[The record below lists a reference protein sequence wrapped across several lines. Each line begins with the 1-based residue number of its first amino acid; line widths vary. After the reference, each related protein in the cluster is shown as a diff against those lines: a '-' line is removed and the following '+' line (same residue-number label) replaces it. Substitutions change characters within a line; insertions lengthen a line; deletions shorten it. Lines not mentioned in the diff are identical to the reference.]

1 MPDHTTPEEQYTLLE
16 RLAPSGA
23 EDFIT
28 EVFCWIL
35 QQESAGNA
43 FLEFLKEQTQ
53 EDRNGAIVDI
63 ISDIQNG
70 EYSWKT
76 QKSHQISGGIKR
88 LDMVCESGKQALIF
102 EHKVWASL
110 HANQLENYR
119 EVGKSK
125 YDKFAIILITARSH
139 QKKQDPD
146 LHFLW
151 RDVHKWLRYFL
162 DQKTGNDDASLEFV
176 YRNFLTLLEK
186 RWLGPMPPVEDKHFT
201 AFGYMHDA
209 EEGIQRTKKL
219 IREMKDRWPQ
229 ILQESMKTDSGI
241 LDSPDWQ
248 DSEGR
253 VGWNVLKSWR
263 PGIFIGVLH
272 NGNDHK
278 TKLLDKETNLNTL
291 YACVILDIERRKCPK
306 YWNNLHYKKLVK
318 ILMEKWPYDGS
329 KTWQFY
335 HHIDDEDVQNPNFWH
350 PIHIRRRLAD
360 ILLNEKSGEEQADAF
375 FESIREVVE
384 FIVGLEAFHNL
395 RADLSRQDA
404 NGT

>member
-35 QQESAGNA
+35 QQESVGNA
-43 FLEFLKEQTQ
+43 FLEFLKELAQ
-53 EDRNGAIVDI
+53 EDRNGAIADI

-76 QKSHQISGGIKR
+76 QESRQISDGVKR

-125 YDKFAIILITARSH
+125 YEKFAIILITARSH
-139 QKKQDPD
+139 QKKQNPD

-162 DQKTGNDDASLEFV
+162 DQETGDDDASLEFV
-176 YRNFLTLLEK
+176 CRNFLTLLEK
-186 RWLGPMPPVEDKHFT
+186 RGLGPMPHVEAKHFE
-201 AFGYMHDA
+201 AFGYIHDA
-209 EEGIQRTKKL
+209 EEGKQRIKKL
-219 IREMKDRWPQ
+219 LRAVEDRWPQ
-229 ILQESMKTDSGI
+229 IVLEAMKMDSGI
-241 LDSPDWQ
+241 LDSPSRQ
-248 DSEGR
+248 DSSGR
-253 VGWNVLKSWR
+253 IGYGVLNSWR
-263 PGIFIGVLH
+263 PDIFIGVLH
-272 NGNDHK
+272 DGNDHK
-278 TKLLDKETNLNTL
+278 TKLLDKETNMNTP
-291 YACVILDIERRKCPK
+291 YACVILDIEHRKCPE
-306 YWNNLHYKKLVK
+306 YWNNLNYKKLVK
-318 ILMEKWPYDGS
+318 ILMKKWPSDGS
-329 KTWQFY
+329 ETWQFY
-335 HHIDDEDVQNPNFWH
+335 HHIYDQDVQKHNLWH
-350 PIHIRRRLAD
+350 PIHIRRKLKD
-360 ILLNEKSGEEQADAF
+360 ILLSETSGEKQADAF
-375 FESIREVVE
+375 FESIRDVVE